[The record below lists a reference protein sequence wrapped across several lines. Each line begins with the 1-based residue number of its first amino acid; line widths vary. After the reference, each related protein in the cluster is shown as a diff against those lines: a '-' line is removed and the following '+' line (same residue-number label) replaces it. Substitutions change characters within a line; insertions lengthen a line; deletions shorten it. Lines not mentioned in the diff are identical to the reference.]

1 MRVLALPLSALL
13 FLCSPLLAQVES
25 SPAGG
30 ELAPDLRIPAVL
42 NKTIRVDKVKPG
54 DEVRLDLV
62 EAILVGHG
70 LVMPEGTH
78 LYGHV
83 LESEPLTASSSS
95 RLSIKVER
103 AEWRHQQL
111 PLHAFIS
118 GLGVRK
124 MNLVSRDPECEASS
138 MMSKGAQRRVP
149 TSPSQADC
157 DAPSATDDHN
167 TVVSEYHLQQ
177 LKLRTRPD
185 GSTTLFSKE
194 KNIQLPGGTLI
205 MLHNVPASN
214 EGGRSVEASREEE
227 R

>member
-1 MRVLALPLSALL
+1 MRILALPLLALL
-13 FLCSPLLAQVES
+13 FLCSSLSAQVES
-25 SPAGG
+25 APAGDP
-30 ELAPDLRIPAVL
+30 APDLQIPAVL
-42 NKTIRVDKVKPG
+42 NKTIRAEKVKPG

-83 LESEPLTASSSS
+83 LESEPVTASSGS

-111 PLHAFIS
+111 LLHAFIS

-124 MNLVSRDPECEASS
+124 MNLGSTDPQCDASS
-138 MMSKGAQRRVP
+138 MMSERAKRRVP
-149 TSPSQADC
+149 TSPSQPDC
-157 DAPSATDDHN
+157 SSRGVDQS
-167 TVVSEYHLQQ
+167 VSMRDYSLQ
-177 LKLRTRPD
+177 KLQIRTRRD
-185 GSTTLFSKE
+185 GSTTLISRE
-194 KNIQLPGGTLI
+194 ENIHLPGGTLI

-214 EGGRSVEASREEE
+214 QDGQSVEASREEE

>member
-1 MRVLALPLSALL
+1 MRILALPLLALL

-25 SPAGG
+25 APAGDP
-30 ELAPDLRIPAVL
+30 APDLQIPAVL
-42 NKTIRVDKVKPG
+42 NKTIRTEKVRPG
-54 DEVRLDLV
+54 DEVRLDLA

-78 LYGHV
+78 LYGHI
-83 LESEPLTASSSS
+83 LESEPVTASSGS

-103 AEWRHQQL
+103 AEWRHKQM

-124 MNLVSRDPECEASS
+124 MNLGSTDPQCDASS
-138 MMSKGAQRRVP
+138 MMSERAQQRVP
-149 TSPSQADC
+149 TSPSQPDC
-157 DAPSATDDHN
+157 SSRGVDQSVLMRDYN
-167 TVVSEYHLQQ
+167 LQKLQ
-177 LKLRTRPD
+177 LRTRPD
-185 GSTTLFSKE
+185 GSTTLISKE

-205 MLHNVPASN
+205 MLHNVPASK
-214 EGGRSVEASREEE
+214 EDGEQSEASLKVE